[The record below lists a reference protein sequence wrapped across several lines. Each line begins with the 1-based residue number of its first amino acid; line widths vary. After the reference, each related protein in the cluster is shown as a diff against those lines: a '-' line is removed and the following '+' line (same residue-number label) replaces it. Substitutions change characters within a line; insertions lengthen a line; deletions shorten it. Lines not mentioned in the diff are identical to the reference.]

1 MIFKIRAKI
10 SIFWECRRQK
20 AEYRIEVKGEVTIEV
35 KEGVK
40 GDVTIEVKEGVK
52 GDVTIEVK
60 GEVKTILVSRVFF
73 SRRQNTEVR
82 MAKPCNVVA
91 RHDTTNTLQFLT

>member
-1 MIFKIRAKI
+1 MSFKIRAKI

-40 GDVTIEVKEGVK
+40 GEVTIEVKEGVK
-52 GDVTIEVK
+52 TASSSPSHCEERSNQRGWPKAGGVWKI
-60 GEVKTILVSRVFF
+60 
-73 SRRQNTEVR
+73 
-82 MAKPCNVVA
+82 
-91 RHDTTNTLQFLT
+91 

>member
-35 KEGVK
+35 KL
-40 GDVTIEVKEGVK
+40 EVKRGRNY
-52 GDVTIEVK
+52 EV
-60 GEVKTILVSRVFF
+60 GGLR
-73 SRRQNTEVR
+73 
-82 MAKPCNVVA
+82 
-91 RHDTTNTLQFLT
+91 